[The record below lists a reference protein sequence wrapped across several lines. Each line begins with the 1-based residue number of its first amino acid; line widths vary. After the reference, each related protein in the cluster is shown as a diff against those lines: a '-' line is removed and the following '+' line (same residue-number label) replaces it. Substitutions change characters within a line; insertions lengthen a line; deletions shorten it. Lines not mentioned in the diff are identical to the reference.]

1 MAQIGLVRASA
12 GTPNSARY
20 IAYWLLCCCGLVF
33 AMVVIGGITRLTLSG
48 LSITEWNPI
57 MGAIPPLD
65 ATDWQS
71 QFDLYR
77 QTPQY
82 KIVNAGMTLA
92 EFKSIFWWEY
102 VHRLLGRAIG
112 VVFFLPFIYF
122 AILGRI
128 DRRLASYLAA
138 ILALGAMQGALGWF
152 MVMSGLIERTSVS
165 PYRLAAHLGLAL
177 VIYACMLWLAFD
189 HLWPVPPDQGE
200 NRVPPGQGENWVAPK
215 QGENWVAPKQGEYPV
230 PHGQRQNNASR
241 GARRL
246 AAWIFFVML
255 SGAFVAGLHAGLVY
269 NTFPLMD
276 GRLVPDGLFD
286 RSPLLANFF
295 ENATTVQFDHRVLA
309 LATLAF
315 VVAFWFSLKRRTL
328 PPRARVA
335 ASLLLVA
342 VVLQVALGIATL
354 LFVVPIPLAAAHQAG
369 ALTLFSLALWLAHET
384 RGTRG

>member
-1 MAQIGLVRASA
+1 MAQIGLVRTSA
-12 GTPNSARY
+12 GTPDSARH
-20 IAYWLLCCCGLVF
+20 IAYWLLCCCALVF

-57 MGAIPPLD
+57 MGAIPPLN

-82 KIVNAGMTLA
+82 KILNAGMTLA

-112 VVFFLPFIYF
+112 VVFFLPFIFF
-122 AILGRI
+122 AIRGRI

-177 VIYACMLWLAFD
+177 IIYACMLWLAFD
-189 HLWPVPPDQGE
+189 HLWPVPPGQGE
-200 NRVPPGQGENWVAPK
+200 NRVPPAQGE
-215 QGENWVAPKQGEYPV
+215 
-230 PHGQRQNNASR
+230 NNASR

-246 AAWIFFVML
+246 AAWIFFVMI

-295 ENATTVQFDHRVLA
+295 ENGTTVQFDHRVLA
-309 LATLAF
+309 LATLAL
-315 VVAFWFSLKRRTL
+315 VVAFRLSLKRRAL
-328 PPRARVA
+328 PPRARLA
-335 ASLLLVA
+335 ASLLLIA

-354 LFVVPIPLAAAHQAG
+354 LLVVPIPLAAAHQAG

-384 RGTRG
+384 RVARR